1 MSTKLRLNGDH
12 GGVRGRGH
20 PQTGVGLAT
29 RILIVDDNQ
38 ASLKHSSIALEM
50 KGYIVELASDEHE
63 AEEILGRTTPDLVL
77 MDLALPGVERLA
89 RSLKT
94 DRRSKHVTIVALTG
108 SAAGRENVRAYEAGF
123 DGCMIKPV
131 DARKL
136 PLHVAAF
143 LVRGPAPGNGAAT
156 RESTAVQVP

>member
-1 MSTKLRLNGDH
+1 MPTRLNDDR
-12 GGVRGRGH
+12 GGVPGRERRQSGAG
-20 PQTGVGLAT
+20 TGA

-38 ASLKHSSIALEM
+38 ASLKHSSIAFEM
-50 KGYIVELASDEHE
+50 TGYIVELASDEHE
-63 AEEILGRTTPDLVL
+63 AEEILERTTPDLVL

-94 DRRSKHVTIVALTG
+94 DRKLKHVTIVALTS
-108 SAAGRENVRAYEAGF
+108 SAMGGENVRAYEAGF

-143 LVRGPAPGNGAAT
+143 LVRGPAPGDSAPS
-156 RESTAVQVP
+156 RESAAVQLP